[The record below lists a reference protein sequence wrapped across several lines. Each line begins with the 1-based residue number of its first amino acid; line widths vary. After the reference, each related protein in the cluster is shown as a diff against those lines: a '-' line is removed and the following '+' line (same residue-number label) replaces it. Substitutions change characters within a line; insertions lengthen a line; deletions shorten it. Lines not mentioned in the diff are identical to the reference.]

1 MKNISRN
8 GLNLIK
14 NFEGLRLKAYKC
26 PAGVLTIGYGH
37 TKNVNVNDVITL
49 EQANL
54 YLLQDLKG
62 TIFCVN
68 EYDKIYNFTQNEFD
82 ALCSFTFNCGKGNL
96 NKLISA
102 RKKVFQG
109 ERPLWEYS
117 CLPASWEFS
126 APSPSVRSPLSESL
140 ATASSISVTSS
151 ARTTLWSSEPCC
163 SRFSP
168 AGR

>member
-14 NFEGLRLKAYKC
+14 NFEGLCLKAYKC

-82 ALCSFTFNCGKGNL
+82 ALCSFTFNCGKDNL
-96 NKLISA
+96 NKLTNKGKRTKQEISEKILLYNKA
-102 RKKVFQG
+102 NGKTLNGLVKRRKAEHDLYFT
-109 ERPLWEYS
+109 R
-117 CLPASWEFS
+117 
-126 APSPSVRSPLSESL
+126 
-140 ATASSISVTSS
+140 
-151 ARTTLWSSEPCC
+151 
-163 SRFSP
+163 
-168 AGR
+168 

>member
-14 NFEGLRLKAYKC
+14 NFEGLSLKAYKC

-68 EYDKIYNFTQNEFD
+68 EYDKIYNFTQNQFD

-96 NKLISA
+96 NKLTNKGKRTKQEISEKILLYNKA
-102 RKKVFQG
+102 NDKTLNGLVKRRKAEHDLFIM
-109 ERPLWEYS
+109 R
-117 CLPASWEFS
+117 
-126 APSPSVRSPLSESL
+126 
-140 ATASSISVTSS
+140 
-151 ARTTLWSSEPCC
+151 
-163 SRFSP
+163 
-168 AGR
+168 

>member
-37 TKNVNVNDVITL
+37 TKNVNINDVITL
-49 EQANL
+49 EEANL

-96 NKLISA
+96 NKLTNKGKRTKQEISEKILLYNNA
-102 RKKVFQG
+102 KGKILSGLVKRRKAEHDLFIM
-109 ERPLWEYS
+109 R
-117 CLPASWEFS
+117 
-126 APSPSVRSPLSESL
+126 
-140 ATASSISVTSS
+140 
-151 ARTTLWSSEPCC
+151 
-163 SRFSP
+163 
-168 AGR
+168 

>member
-14 NFEGLRLKAYKC
+14 NFEGLRLYAYKC
-26 PAGVLTIGYGH
+26 PSGVLTIGYGH
-37 TKNVNVNDVITL
+37 TKNVKEYDFITL

-96 NKLISA
+96 NKLTNKGKRTKQEISEKILLYNKA
-102 RKKVFQG
+102 NGK
-109 ERPLWEYS
+109 
-117 CLPASWEFS
+117 
-126 APSPSVRSPLSESL
+126 
-140 ATASSISVTSS
+140 
-151 ARTTLWSSEPCC
+151 TLNGLVKRRQAEHDLFIM
-163 SRFSP
+163 R
-168 AGR
+168 

>member
-37 TKNVNVNDVITL
+37 TKNVNINDIITL

-82 ALCSFTFNCGKGNL
+82 ALCSFTFNCGKSNL
-96 NKLISA
+96 NKLTNKGKRNKQEISEKILLYNKA
-102 RKKVFQG
+102 NGKTLNGLVKRRKAEHDLFIM
-109 ERPLWEYS
+109 R
-117 CLPASWEFS
+117 
-126 APSPSVRSPLSESL
+126 
-140 ATASSISVTSS
+140 
-151 ARTTLWSSEPCC
+151 
-163 SRFSP
+163 
-168 AGR
+168 

>member
-37 TKNVNVNDVITL
+37 TKNVNINDVITL

-96 NKLISA
+96 NKLTNKGKRTKKEISEKILLYNNA
-102 RKKVFQG
+102 NGKTLNGLVKRRKAEHDLFIM
-109 ERPLWEYS
+109 R
-117 CLPASWEFS
+117 
-126 APSPSVRSPLSESL
+126 
-140 ATASSISVTSS
+140 
-151 ARTTLWSSEPCC
+151 
-163 SRFSP
+163 
-168 AGR
+168 

>member
-96 NKLISA
+96 NKLTNKGKRTKQEISEKILLYNKA
-102 RKKVFQG
+102 NRK
-109 ERPLWEYS
+109 
-117 CLPASWEFS
+117 
-126 APSPSVRSPLSESL
+126 
-140 ATASSISVTSS
+140 
-151 ARTTLWSSEPCC
+151 TLNGLVKRRKAEHDLFIM
-163 SRFSP
+163 R
-168 AGR
+168 

>member
-14 NFEGLRLKAYKC
+14 NFEGLCLKAYKC

-37 TKNVNVNDVITL
+37 TKNVNINDVITL

-96 NKLISA
+96 NKLTNKGKRTKQEISEKILLYNKA
-102 RKKVFQG
+102 NDKTLNGLVKRRKAEHDLFIM
-109 ERPLWEYS
+109 R
-117 CLPASWEFS
+117 
-126 APSPSVRSPLSESL
+126 
-140 ATASSISVTSS
+140 
-151 ARTTLWSSEPCC
+151 
-163 SRFSP
+163 
-168 AGR
+168 

>member
-14 NFEGLRLKAYKC
+14 NFEGLSLKAYKC

-37 TKNVNVNDVITL
+37 TKNVNINDVITL

-68 EYDKIYNFTQNEFD
+68 EYDKIYSFTQNEFD

-96 NKLISA
+96 NKLTNKGKRTKQEISEKILLYNNA
-102 RKKVFQG
+102 KGKTLNGLVKRRKAEHDLFIM
-109 ERPLWEYS
+109 R
-117 CLPASWEFS
+117 
-126 APSPSVRSPLSESL
+126 
-140 ATASSISVTSS
+140 
-151 ARTTLWSSEPCC
+151 
-163 SRFSP
+163 
-168 AGR
+168 

>member
-14 NFEGLRLKAYKC
+14 NFEGLHLKAYKC

-62 TIFCVN
+62 TIFSVN
-68 EYDKIYNFTQNEFD
+68 EYDKIYNFTQNQFD

-96 NKLISA
+96 NKLTNKGKRTKHEISEKILLYNNA
-102 RKKVFQG
+102 NGK
-109 ERPLWEYS
+109 
-117 CLPASWEFS
+117 
-126 APSPSVRSPLSESL
+126 
-140 ATASSISVTSS
+140 
-151 ARTTLWSSEPCC
+151 TLNGLVKRRQAEHDLFIM
-163 SRFSP
+163 R
-168 AGR
+168 